1 MQKSTLKSDTMLF
14 VASLIWGT
22 AFVAQKNG
30 MDHIGPMTYTG
41 LRFLLGAIVLIPV
54 LLYQSYIKVPPR
66 STPRYL
72 FLTAPLAGLALFA
85 GASLQQIGL
94 ITTTASKAGFITG
107 TYIALVPIISLVLG
121 HKIPKSIWLSC
132 LITFLGMYLLSV
144 KGTLK
149 IVPGDIYV
157 LAGAIFWAIH
167 VQLIGYLVIRTNPWQ
182 LAFIQFL
189 TCSILSLIAAVIIE
203 PISIHAISA
212 AAIPIFYGG
221 VFSVGIAFTLQVLSQ
236 QTAPPAHAAV
246 IMSLEMPIAAIAG
259 FFFLQET
266 LDTRQITGCLLM
278 LTGVLAVQLANIRAR
293 RPRQNQL

>member
-1 MQKSTLKSDTMLF
+1 MLF
-14 VASLIWGT
+14 VAALIWGT

-30 MDHIGPMTYTG
+30 MDYIGPMTFTG

-54 LLYQSYIKVPPR
+54 LLYQNYTNVPPK

-72 FLTAPLAGLALFA
+72 FLTAPIAGLALFA

-94 ITTTASKAGFITG
+94 VTTTASKAGFITG
-107 TYIALVPIISLVLG
+107 TYIALVPIISVILG

-132 LITFLGMYLLSV
+132 LVTFFGMYLLSV
-144 KGTLK
+144 EGTLK
-149 IVPGDIYV
+149 IAPGDMYV
-157 LAGAIFWAIH
+157 LAGAVFWAIH

-189 TCSILSLIAAVIIE
+189 TCSILSLITAVFTE
-203 PISIHAISA
+203 TISINAITA

-221 VFSVGIAFTLQVLSQ
+221 VFSVGIAFTLQVLAQ
-236 QTAPPAHAAV
+236 QKAPPAHAAI
-246 IMSLEMPIAAIAG
+246 IMSLEMPFAAIAG

-266 LDTRQITGCLLM
+266 LDPRQITGCLLM
-278 LTGVLAVQLANIRAR
+278 LTGVLAVQLANIRKQTTQQK
-293 RPRQNQL
+293 P